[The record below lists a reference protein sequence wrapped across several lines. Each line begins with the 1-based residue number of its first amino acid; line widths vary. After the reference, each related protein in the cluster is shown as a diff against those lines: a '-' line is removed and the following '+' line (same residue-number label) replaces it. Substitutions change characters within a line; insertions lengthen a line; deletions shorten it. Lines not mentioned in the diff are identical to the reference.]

1 MENLAKLT
9 IDREQCIG
17 CGKCVRTCPSG
28 IFYLDE
34 QKKAAHIEIKEFG
47 WDGCWKCQHCLAV
60 CPAGAVSVLEK
71 RPENSLLPP
80 DRNISGSVMDALV
93 VNRRSHRR
101 YLKKN
106 VDRSLIR
113 YMLEILQNAPNGGN
127 KSQVEY
133 TLIDDMEQMDRFRN
147 LVYQRMDQLAAG
159 YGYCLRVFRTVMQC
173 SRARSCYDE
182 LPGRCAETD
191 AGSPEHA
198 GNSGKPLFWN
208 DGFPEFS
215 YTRGV
220 QKKDELKVHRLRF
233 T

>member
-47 WDGCWKCQHCLAV
+47 WDGCWQQDTDIACAYFELLCSAHGL
-60 CPAGAVSVLEK
+60 GAVMMSYLVDVLK
-71 RPENSLLPP
+71 LMP
-80 DRNISGSVMDALV
+80 DLRN
-93 VNRRSHRR
+93 
-101 YLKKN
+101 
-106 VDRSLIR
+106 
-113 YMLEILQNAPNGGN
+113 MLEIPENHYFG
-127 KSQVEY
+127 
-133 TLIDDMEQMDRFRN
+133 
-147 LVYQRMDQLAAG
+147 
-159 YGYCLRVFRTVMQC
+159 VMV
-173 SRARSCYDE
+173 
-182 LPGRCAETD
+182 G
-191 AGSPEHA
+191 
-198 GNSGKPLFWN
+198 F
-208 DGFPEFS
+208 GFPEIS